1 MIPGQ
6 GWSQPP
12 GSFER
17 VRKALG
23 GFPADT
29 AGTDWNLRDGGGV
42 YTLSDALRAHA
53 FGRSVEHTVQ
63 QTVRTASFVN
73 TGIRTFWYGEAD
85 FPLVPDV
92 AAPILVTAGRRDLRR
107 RRRGRSHQ
115 HVRLAHADPDAK
127 RPRVVHHDRRQR
139 LRGPARGPLHGDRRG
154 PVQACPRA
162 RVQQSPDS
170 RLPEGRSA
178 SDVDGPVLHPG
189 ARRIRS
195 EGRLGHHHLG
205 IGRDLRRLPRH
216 AGVSGTLR
224 RCPRR
229 PL

>member
-92 AAPILVTAGRRDLRR
+92 AAPILVTAAGGICDAGDAAGVTNTFVWLTPTQTQSVLASFITIDVNDSGGQHAGRYTAIGGGQYKPVLVPEYSSLPTLVYP
-107 RRRGRSHQ
+107 RGDQ
-115 HVRLAHADPDAK
+115 PPTLTVRCCI
-127 RPRVVHHDRRQR
+127 
-139 LRGPARGPLHGDRRG
+139 RG
-154 PVQACPRA
+154 PVEFDPRA
-162 RVQQSPDS
+162 AWDTTIWV
-170 RLPEGRSA
+170 SA
-178 SDVDGPVLHPG
+178 AICADYPGMPVYP
-189 ARRIRS
+189 A
-195 EGRLGHHHLG
+195 
-205 IGRDLRRLPRH
+205 P
-216 AGVSGTLR
+216 
-224 RCPRR
+224 
-229 PL
+229 